1 MSLVLTTE
9 ELINELNPEQK
20 KAVLHEEG
28 PAIVLAG
35 AGSGKTRVLTTRVA
49 YLIQEK
55 KIPSQEILLVTFTN
69 KAAAE
74 MKKRVFDFTGQ
85 KLMYSGTFHSLS
97 AKILRIEAS
106 KGHLRPF
113 GLNENFTIYDSNDQ
127 LALIKNIYKVNSYDT
142 KEFKPQ
148 AVKAKIS
155 QAKNQFMT
163 PKEYAEL
170 AGDSLQNFASKIYK
184 IYQRRLQEE
193 NAVDFDDLL
202 NLAYQL
208 LVENDE
214 IRQKYQNRFQYV
226 LVDEFQDSNRVQYL
240 FTKILA
246 KPQNNLFAVGDFSQ
260 SIYAWRGA
268 DYRNLNRLIDDF
280 PEMKEYRLERNYRS
294 TQNILDAAT
303 QVIRQNNS
311 HPVLELWTDQNSEEK
326 LDVYETSSSELEAEK
341 VAQIISRNYLNR
353 LSEIAVLYRTNV
365 QSRSFEEAFM
375 RHHIPY
381 QLIGGVKFYE
391 RKEVKDFL
399 AYMRLCFNPSDSP
412 SLDRTIKLGKRRF
425 AQFQSWLSKANEE
438 TLNNPFLCLE
448 GIKEATDYL
457 GKFKESD
464 PDDLNRLDNI
474 QELLAVASQFADSRA
489 FLENVAL
496 VQDGYLAN
504 QETGEFLA
512 QKVSLMSFHS
522 AKGLEFP
529 IVFMV
534 GMEEGLLPHSRSL
547 FSESDIE
554 EERRLCYVGITRAK
568 EKLYFSY
575 ARNRFTYGYSSQC
588 TPSRFLS
595 EISQELINLNRSF
608 DQESYNPYKKKKKA
622 EKKKDFTPKRKIVI
636 DEDSL
641 DALLNDEMDI
651 KDFLKS

>member
-9 ELINELNPEQK
+9 ELLNELNPEQK
-20 KAVLHEEG
+20 RAVLHEEG

-49 YLIQEK
+49 YLIREK
-55 KIPSQEILLVTFTN
+55 QIPSQEILLVTFTN

-74 MKKRVFDFTGQ
+74 MKKRVLDFTGQ

-155 QAKNQFMT
+155 QAKNQFMA

-226 LVDEFQDSNRVQYL
+226 LVDEFQDTNRVQYL

-311 HPVLELWTDQNSEEK
+311 HPVLELWTDQNSKEK

-399 AYMRLCFNPSDSP
+399 TYMRLCFNPSDSP

-448 GIKEATDYL
+448 GIKDATDYL

-504 QETGEFLA
+504 QETGELLE
-512 QKVSLMSFHS
+512 QKVLLMSFLS
-522 AKGLEFP
+522 AKG
-529 IVFMV
+529 
-534 GMEEGLLPHSRSL
+534 
-547 FSESDIE
+547 
-554 EERRLCYVGITRAK
+554 
-568 EKLYFSY
+568 
-575 ARNRFTYGYSSQC
+575 
-588 TPSRFLS
+588 S
-595 EISQELINLNRSF
+595 EIPIF
-608 DQESYNPYKKKKKA
+608 
-622 EKKKDFTPKRKIVI
+622 
-636 DEDSL
+636 
-641 DALLNDEMDI
+641 
-651 KDFLKS
+651 FLVG

>member
-1 MSLVLTTE
+1 MLATE
-9 ELINELNPEQK
+9 ELLNELNPEQK
-20 KAVLHEEG
+20 KAVLHENG

-106 KGHLRPF
+106 KGYLKPF

-127 LALIKNIYKVNSYDT
+127 LALIKNIYKVNGYDN
-142 KEFKPQ
+142 KEFKAQ

-163 PKEYAEL
+163 PAEYAEL
-170 AGDSLQNFASKIYK
+170 AGDSLQNFAAKIYK
-184 IYQRRLQEE
+184 IYQKRLQEE

-208 LVENDE
+208 LVENDLV
-214 IRQKYQNRFQYV
+214 RQKYQQRFQYV
-226 LVDEFQDSNRVQYL
+226 LVDEFQDTNRVQYL

-268 DYRNLNRLIDDF
+268 DYRNLNRLLEDF

-311 HPVLELWTDQNSEEK
+311 HPVLELWTDHNSDEK
-326 LDVYETSSSELEAEK
+326 LEVYETSSSELEAEK
-341 VAQIISRNYLNR
+341 IAQIINQNYLNR

-391 RKEVKDFL
+391 RKEIKDFL
-399 AYMRLCFNPSDSP
+399 AYMRLCFNASDSP
-412 SLDRTIKLGKRRF
+412 SHDRAIKLGKRRF
-425 AQFQSWLSKANEE
+425 ADFQSWLSKTNEE

-448 GIKEATDYL
+448 GIKEASNYL

-504 QETGEFLA
+504 QETGEYLE
-512 QKVSLMSFHS
+512 QQVSLMSFHS

-588 TPSRFLS
+588 IPSRFLS
-595 EISQELINLNRSF
+595 EIQQDLIKLNRSF
-608 DQESYNPYKKKKKA
+608 DQDSYNPYRKNKKT